1 VIPSARITSTERAQ
15 PANAAGGFT
24 LTELVVVVVILGILA
39 AVAAP
44 RFSDRTTFDAQAF
57 YDEAQA
63 AVKTAQN
70 TAVAQRRAVYVVVDA
85 VVAGA
90 STYPRIRGCFDA
102 LCVSPVTTRVAYRK
116 LSDGTTTNDL
126 LVEASNG
133 VNLASE
139 LVEQG
144 TGTVSA
150 AVSFSFVDGSGR
162 PSFAAAQFRFTIT
175 GTSTRVFYV
184 EPETGYVHA

>member
-1 VIPSARITSTERAQ
+1 VQ
-15 PANAAGGFT
+15 PATAAGGFT
-24 LTELVVVVVILGILA
+24 LTELVVVVVVLGILA

-70 TAVAQRRAVYVVVDA
+70 TAVAQRRPVYVVVDTA
-85 VVAGA
+85 AGF
-90 STYPRIRGCFDA
+90 PRIRGCFDA
-102 LCVSPVTTRVAYRK
+102 LCATPVTTPVAYRK
-116 LSDGTTTNDL
+116 VSDGTTTNDL
-126 LVEASNG
+126 LVEARNG
-133 VNLASE
+133 VSLATA
-139 LVEQG
+139 LVAQG

-150 AVSFSFVDGSGR
+150 ASSFSFVDGSGR

-175 GTSTRVFYV
+175 GTSDRVFYV
-184 EPETGYVHA
+184 EPETGYVHP